1 MEKAFEGKYRDILI
15 QYLEHQDEEIL
26 YTCEKLS
33 REAMEERV
41 SPEEIVHLHRS
52 VLELYGKELP
62 DFVRLSFDVLLEI
75 MVGYGLAYM
84 EHLSLRTEQKELRS
98 EIAQAEDMQKTLMKT
113 EVPEHDELDFGVIS
127 VAARQMSGDYYSFT
141 EEGDKQIG
149 IALADVIGK
158 GIPAAFSISMIK
170 YALAGMTGDDRKPS
184 IVLESLNQVA
194 EENIN
199 DNMFITMFYGLY
211 HEDTHLFEYGSAGH
225 ELGLYY
231 QHNDNMFI
239 TMFYGLYHEDTHLF
253 EYGSAGHEL
262 GLYYQHKENSFS
274 DLYAKGLPL
283 GVDKNAIY
291 RQFDKKIEV
300 GDAVFIMSD
309 GVTETRTANGFIER
323 EELTEI
329 IAAHISLS
337 AEKMVHAIY
346 DQLVKMQ
353 NFELHDDFT
362 LICIKRTK

>member
-1 MEKAFEGKYRDILI
+1 
-15 QYLEHQDEEIL
+15 
-26 YTCEKLS
+26 
-33 REAMEERV
+33 
-41 SPEEIVHLHRS
+41 
-52 VLELYGKELP
+52 
-62 DFVRLSFDVLLEI
+62 
-75 MVGYGLAYM
+75 
-84 EHLSLRTEQKELRS
+84 
-98 EIAQAEDMQKTLMKT
+98 
-113 EVPEHDELDFGVIS
+113 
-127 VAARQMSGDYYSFT
+127 
-141 EEGDKQIG
+141 
-149 IALADVIGK
+149 
-158 GIPAAFSISMIK
+158 
-170 YALAGMTGDDRKPS
+170 
-184 IVLESLNQVA
+184 
-194 EENIN
+194 
-199 DNMFITMFYGLY
+199 
-211 HEDTHLFEYGSAGH
+211 
-225 ELGLYY
+225 
-231 QHNDNMFI
+231 
-239 TMFYGLYHEDTHLF
+239 HEDTHLF